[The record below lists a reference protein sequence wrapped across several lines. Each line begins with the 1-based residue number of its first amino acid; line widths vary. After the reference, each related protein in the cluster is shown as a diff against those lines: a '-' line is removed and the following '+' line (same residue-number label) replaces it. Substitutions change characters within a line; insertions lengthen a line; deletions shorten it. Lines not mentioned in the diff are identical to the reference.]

1 LLAGKNSDKPDPVK
15 IKVFRSPRL
24 LLATVAQ
31 GRTILRGFGFLFRA
45 RKLLALGVFAGALA
59 LGAWIFPHDHALLA
73 KIHIWRGDQEDLA
86 RRIAW
91 FLGTWGDYPT
101 YNVPLALAIWL
112 YGVGTK
118 SSAWRRIAV
127 ICFLGATL
135 AGLFDDLFRLTLG
148 RARPDAPVP
157 DGFYGITYAFS
168 GGFQSFPSGH
178 AAAVFGT
185 AAALIV
191 TDLPLGLLTTVFALG
206 VVWARMELD
215 RHYPSDVVV
224 GSIIGVY
231 FGLMVGFG
239 AKLRRSRPLNRARP
253 SSDES
258 LRGKSLHS

>member
-1 LLAGKNSDKPDPVK
+1 VKVKP
-15 IKVFRSPRL
+15 FRAPRRIV
-24 LLATVAQ
+24 ASVAQ
-31 GRTILRGFGFLFRA
+31 GRAILRGCWYLFRA
-45 RKLLALGVFAGALA
+45 RKLLALGVFAGALT
-59 LGAWIFPHDHALLA
+59 LGALIFPHDQALLA
-73 KIHIWRGDQEDLA
+73 KTHIWRGGQEDVA

-91 FLGTWGDYPT
+91 YLGTWGDYPT

-118 SSAWRRIAV
+118 SSAWRRVAV

-135 AGLFDDLFRLTLG
+135 AGLFDDFFRLTLG
-148 RARPDAPVP
+148 RPRPDTLAHAHMS

-178 AAAVFGT
+178 AAAVFGAAT
-185 AAALIV
+185 ALLVA
-191 TDLPLGLLTTVFALG
+191 DLPLGLLTTAFAFG

-224 GSIIGVY
+224 GSIIGIY

-239 AKLRRSRPLNRARP
+239 AKACRPRPLR
-253 SSDES
+253 
-258 LRGKSLHS
+258 